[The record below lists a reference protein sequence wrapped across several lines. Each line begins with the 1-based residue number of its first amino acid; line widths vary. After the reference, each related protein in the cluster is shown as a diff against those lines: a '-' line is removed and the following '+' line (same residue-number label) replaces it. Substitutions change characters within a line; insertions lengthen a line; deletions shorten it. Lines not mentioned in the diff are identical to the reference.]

1 MPSILKP
8 RRSQSSPR
16 SRIQTCF
23 LGAFCVLC
31 GFVLHFSTG
40 CSRTPK
46 APVLRDE
53 PVYQNLAAG
62 FRFEVPEGWKQVA
75 KGELTGDARLERLLV
90 EYKVVVSNQPAG
102 LQVTAVDLP
111 ASTDL
116 EKYLTRPSFGIE
128 SWQATSKAESIEVQ
142 GAEGKRFF
150 FEARPRKEETSR
162 EVVAF
167 RRQERVYLFTSVF
180 KSDDTKSR
188 DQVRNAIKSLIW
200 K

>member
-1 MPSILKP
+1 M
-8 RRSQSSPR
+8 
-16 SRIQTCF
+16 
-23 LGAFCVLC
+23 VL
-31 GFVLHFSTG
+31 LFSTG

-75 KGELTGDARLERLLV
+75 KGELTSDARQERLLV
-90 EYKVVVSNQPAG
+90 EYKVVASNQPAG

-111 ASTDL
+111 GSTDL
-116 EKYLTRPSFGIE
+116 QKYLTGPSFGIE
-128 SWQATSKAESIEVQ
+128 SWQATGKAETIEVQ
-142 GAEGKRFF
+142 GAEGKRFV
-150 FEARPRKEETSR
+150 FEARPRTEETSR

-167 RRQERVYLFTSVF
+167 RRQERVYLFNSVF

>member
-1 MPSILKP
+1 MKSH
-8 RRSQSSPR
+8 RGHRAHRESESRS
-16 SRIQTCF
+16 
-23 LGAFCVLC
+23 LGVLCVLC
-31 GFVLHFSTG
+31 GLLLFLSG

-62 FRFEVPEGWKQVA
+62 FRFEVPEGWTQVA
-75 KGELTGDARLERLLV
+75 KGEVAGEARQERLLV
-90 EYKVVVSNQPAG
+90 EYKLAASNQLAG

-111 ASTDL
+111 PSTDL
-116 EKYLTRPSFGIE
+116 EKYLLGPSYGME
-128 SWQATSKAESIEVQ
+128 SWQATAPAETIQVQ
-142 GAEGKRFF
+142 GAEGKRFA

-167 RRQERVYLFTSVF
+167 RRQGRVYLFTGVF
-180 KSDDTKSR
+180 KSDDTKAR
-188 DQVRNAIKSLIW
+188 DQVRGTIKSLIW

>member
-1 MPSILKP
+1 MPSIVEP
-8 RRSQSSPR
+8 PRSQSSPR
-16 SRIQTCF
+16 SGSKTPF
-23 LGAFCVLC
+23 LGALC
-31 GFVLHFSTG
+31 GFVLLFSTG

-62 FRFEVPEGWKQVA
+62 FRFEVPDGWKQVA
-75 KGELTGDARLERLLV
+75 KGELVGDARQERLLV
-90 EYKVVVSNQPAG
+90 EYKVVASNQPAG

-116 EKYLTRPSFGIE
+116 EKYLTGPSFGIE
-128 SWQATSKAESIEVQ
+128 SWQVKAPAETIQMQ
-142 GAEGKRFF
+142 GAEGKRFA

-162 EVVAF
+162 EVVAI
-167 RRQERVYLFTSVF
+167 RRQGRVYFFTCVF
-180 KSDDTKSR
+180 KSDDTKAR
-188 DQVRNAIKSLIW
+188 DQVRGAIKSLIW